1 MIFWLQSLP
10 LFLLIFLS
18 GLSLVV
24 GDLLAKFWSEN
35 RQMTYFVGAI
45 VAYVFYGLFFI
56 PTLTKE
62 GLIVSALAVILINII
77 GFVLIGLIIFKETLS
92 IYQTAGLVLGT
103 VAIFLLE
110 R

>member
-1 MIFWLQSLP
+1 MI
-10 LFLLIFLS
+10 
-18 GLSLVV
+18 
-24 GDLLAKFWSEN
+24 
-35 RQMTYFVGAI
+35 YFVGAI

-62 GLIVSALAVILINII
+62 GLIVSALSVILINII

-92 IYQTAGLVLGT
+92 SYQIVGLLLGT
-103 VAIFLLE
+103 VAILLLE